1 MTAIH
6 APVFDLEVYADRH
19 AEMLEEMEAE
29 HRQVLEDASEETAF
43 NDWADDQAD
52 RLEFDEDSDR
62 HRDQSKLLDPT
73 PAPDGPGSH
82 IIKLDWPAV
91 RGGAA

>member
-29 HRQVLEDASEETAF
+29 HLQALEDASEETAF
-43 NDWADDQAD
+43 NDWADDQVE
-52 RLEFDEDSDR
+52 RLEFEEEHDR
-62 HRDQSKLLDPT
+62 HRDALERYK
-73 PAPDGPGSH
+73 H
-82 IIKLDWPAV
+82 ISKLDWPAV
-91 RGGAA
+91 RGGGAA